1 MAGAGTAASF
11 GNELRMFAAKLE
23 RNAQKVHGRSTSIA
37 YHSIVE
43 GSPITAAP
51 GQPVGEYGPG
61 YHPGKIGGALKGS
74 WVIEFRGPYLSSIAS
89 DLPYARPIENGI
101 GPYGPLTLRSSVGGF
116 HSLKLTRAAWPRI
129 VRQAM
134 REVNGS

>member
-23 RNAQKVHGRSTSIA
+23 NNRQKVQGRATSIA
-37 YHSIVE
+37 YHSIVD
-43 GSPITAAP
+43 GSPITGAP

-74 WVIEFRGPYLSSIAS
+74 WVIQFEGPYVASISSH
-89 DLPYARPIENGI
+89 LPYAWGIENGI